1 MIFEQKKPPQKKEN
15 VPLDFKQGAYDFELS
30 RRNDYANLEYNP
42 VFRSS
47 AIFFAM
53 KKKGFDT
60 KLSFLDY
67 WKIKNKND
75 NVTFLCTIRDAEGKK
90 IYRNF
95 KRIDKTISTISLTKI
110 LEQLK
115 LENDFLGS
123 IECEFHSTDDLKY
136 SFPAIQIFYET
147 DEGVSCVHSN
157 QRIFN
162 NIEDDIANQ
171 NLNGMQTGF
180 DVHLDDTYFSFL
192 TFINGP
198 VEIKDRKLEIIA

>member
-1 MIFEQKKPPQKKEN
+1 
-15 VPLDFKQGAYDFELS
+15 
-30 RRNDYANLEYNP
+30 
-42 VFRSS
+42 
-47 AIFFAM
+47 M

-75 NVTFLCTIRDAEGKK
+75 NGTFLCTIRDAEGKK

-123 IECEFHSTDDLKY
+123 IECEFHSTDDLKLLMAEELT
-136 SFPAIQIFYET
+136 STKPTISVPSTLATLRPCPFEFPPHPIKAIRVVFDMIF
-147 DEGVSCVHSN
+147 S
-157 QRIFN
+157 
-162 NIEDDIANQ
+162 A
-171 NLNGMQTGF
+171 
-180 DVHLDDTYFSFL
+180 
-192 TFINGP
+192 
-198 VEIKDRKLEIIA
+198 K